1 MILVVGAT
9 GSLGGR
15 ITRDLLA
22 KDKQVRILVRLDS
35 PSEELAKMGRA
46 TSAQSLID
54 AGAQPVCG
62 DLKDAASL
70 GAAVNG
76 VDTVISTASATK
88 REAPDTIE
96 TVDLQGTLNLIHA
109 AQTAGVRHFIY
120 TSAHGS
126 RPEHPAP
133 LFQSKG
139 KCEAALE
146 ASGMDWTVLQ
156 PDAFMEGWIDGVVG
170 IPLKAQQPITLVGEA
185 NHKHSFVSEAD
196 VAAFAVACVDNP
208 AAIKQ
213 RIPIGGPAS
222 YTWGEI
228 LTAVEACLGVKLP
241 VNFVP
246 LGGEIPLLS
255 PGAGYLL
262 NAMET
267 YESFIDMGETAPKY
281 GVDPTPLSVYVQ
293 RAFGA
298 HDRAQ
303 EAD

>member
-22 KDKQVRILVRLDS
+22 QDKEVRILVRLDS
-35 PSEELAKMGRA
+35 ASEELAKMGRA

-54 AGAQPVCG
+54 AGAEPVYG

-76 VDTVISTASATK
+76 VDTVISTASASQ

-96 TVDLQGTLNLIHA
+96 AVDLGGTLNLISA
-109 AQTAGVRHFIY
+109 AKTAGVRHFIY

-126 RPEHPAP
+126 APEHPAP
-133 LFQSKG
+133 LFRSKAR
-139 KCEAALE
+139 CEAVLE
-146 ASGMDWTVLQ
+146 VSGMDWTVLQ
-156 PDAFMEGWIDGVVG
+156 PGPLMEVWIGAVVG
-170 IPLKAQQPITLVGEA
+170 IPLQAQQPITLVGEA
-185 NHKHSFVSEAD
+185 NHKHSFVSQAD
-196 VAAFAVACVDNP
+196 VAAFAVACVENS

-228 LTAVEACLGVKLP
+228 LAAVEAALGVKLP
-241 VNFVP
+241 VNFVS
-246 LGGEIPLLS
+246 LGGEIPLL
-255 PGAGYLL
+255 PPEAGGML

-267 YESFIDMGETAPKY
+267 YESSIDMRETGPKY
-281 GVDPTPLSVYVQ
+281 GVEPTPLSVYVQ

-298 HDRAQ
+298 QDRA
-303 EAD
+303 EGAD